1 MKVIGAGFGRTGTTS
16 LKAAL
21 ETLGF
26 GSAYHLT
33 EVFTHP
39 EHVRFW
45 EAARRGERV
54 DWAGFLSGYGV
65 TVDWPACAFYA
76 ELMEAFPEASVILT
90 VRDPERWYESTRTT
104 IYELSRVTAASRTAR
119 VAFGLVSL
127 LTFGGFART
136 GAAEEIIWNGTFDGR
151 FEDRPHAIEVL
162 ERHNEE
168 VKRRVPPD
176 RLLVYEVREG
186 WGPLCEFLGVP
197 EPDEPFPHLNDAAGM
212 RRGIRMLRALSVAVP
227 TFLGLLACALLF
239 SLLRRSRVQTPSQE
253 AQPGERG
260 RRQAPG

>member
-1 MKVIGAGFGRTGTTS
+1 MRVIGAGFGRTGTTS

-26 GSAYHLT
+26 APCYHMT
-33 EVFTHP
+33 EVFAHP
-39 EHVRFW
+39 RHAEVWRSAW
-45 EAARRGERV
+45 RGEPV
-54 DWAGFLSGYGV
+54 DWDALLGPYEA
-65 TVDWPACAFYA
+65 TVDWPGCTFYA
-76 ELMEAFPEASVILT
+76 ELMERYPDAKVLLS
-90 VRDPERWYESTRTT
+90 VRDPDRWYESTRTT
-104 IYELSRVTAASRTAR
+104 IYELSRVNAASRTAR

-127 LTFGGFART
+127 LTFGGFATT

-151 FEDRPHAIEVL
+151 FEDRPHAIGIL
-162 ERHNEE
+162 ERHSEE

-197 EPDEPFPHLNDAAGM
+197 EPYEPFPHLNDAAGM

-227 TFLGLLACALLF
+227 TFLGLLAGTLLLLF
-239 SLLRRSRVQTPSQE
+239 VRRSR
-253 AQPGERG
+253 G
-260 RRQAPG
+260 QAPS